1 MKKFTEELLLQA
13 RSRLDKVS
21 TKGMTG
27 FELYNRCY
35 LILQD
40 TFGQLKKFIIT
51 YRFRNSKEEIE
62 FFKEIKPVFQS
73 ELLYYMELIQIEIR
87 KPTVPERKQL
97 IKYYRNV
104 AMQYQVS
111 LKKNE
116 LFLHYLRT
124 QLTNADDLM
133 FVRSTEA
140 DQMIHTDMIDLDDR
154 FSTAASSELAKIK
167 SYEMV
172 IEKMGQNVM
181 ELKTG
186 AALMNVQPFSTIW
199 TGSKS
204 SLIELAY
211 ALHASKKINH
221 GMDDI
226 KEVINALESIFKI
239 QLSDFYRVFQT
250 IRIRQSSRTA
260 FLDEHKDRWT
270 PSQKI
275 RAELLFERFPS

>member
-35 LILQD
+35 QILQEA
-40 TFGQLKKFIIT
+40 FKQLKQFVIT
-51 YRFRNSKEEIE
+51 YKFKNSQEEIA
-62 FFKEIKPVFQS
+62 FFKEIKPVFHS

-97 IKYYRNV
+97 IRYYLDV
-104 AMQYQVS
+104 AMQYQTS
-111 LKKNE
+111 LKRNE

-124 QLTNADDLM
+124 QLTNADHLM
-133 FVRSTEA
+133 FVRSPEA
-140 DQMIHTDMIDLDDR
+140 DQFIHTDIMDLDDR
-154 FSTAASSELAKIK
+154 FSTPASSELARIK

-172 IEKMGQNVM
+172 IEKMGQHVM
-181 ELKTG
+181 ELKNG
-186 AALMNVQPFSTIW
+186 AALMDVQPFSTIW

-204 SLIELAY
+204 ALIELAY

-221 GMDDI
+221 GMVDI

-260 FLDEHKDRWT
+260 FLDELKE
-270 PSQKI
+270 KI
-275 RAELLFERFPS
+275 IERMDDTDLNGR